1 MEGFKVRKAMG
12 GGGACW
18 GAKGAGGGGGGGGTD
33 FKLSSLGETPFFVHG
48 GLTAVRVVCL
58 NESFFRLWTSGNS
71 QAWHRER
78 NLNRI

>member
-1 MEGFKVRKAMG
+1 MVGGLSEVEKQQNVTG
-12 GGGACW
+12 GGE
-18 GAKGAGGGGGGGGTD
+18 TD

-48 GLTAVRVVCL
+48 GLSAVRVVCL